1 MNSINTERIF
11 CCFSMFLIKTRCFI
25 FLCVSINKRQNP
37 LLLHT
42 ESFIE
47 IYIEVKKNRLNV
59 EFSSLEV
66 DDQMS
71 RFQSL
76 DFFITFSCRYSL

>member
-1 MNSINTERIF
+1 MNSFNTERIF

-47 IYIEVKKNRLNV
+47 IYIEVQKNK
-59 EFSSLEV
+59 EGLEPRV
-66 DDQMS
+66 RKTGS
-71 RFQSL
+71 
-76 DFFITFSCRYSL
+76 TY